1 MVYVIEVFF
10 MSNGGKTMEYVC
22 ELKNISKRFHT
33 INNETI
39 AIDDISFR
47 VEEGEIVSIVGPSG
61 CGKSTILSLLAG
73 LEKPSGG
80 EVIVN
85 TKDIGFMFQKD
96 QLYEWRNIFKNCIL
110 GLEIQH
116 KDTEENINKVIE
128 MLKNYGLYNFRNYY
142 PRQLSGGMRQ
152 KAALAR
158 TLAIEPHLLLLDE
171 PFSALDYQT
180 RLSVGNEVGEI
191 LRKEKITTI
200 LVTHDVPE
208 AVSISDRVIVFTER
222 PAKIKKEYNIT
233 FNFEDERT
241 PMKCR
246 NTSEFGG
253 YFREIWRD
261 LYVDGK

>member
-1 MVYVIEVFF
+1 
-10 MSNGGKTMEYVC
+10 MEYVC

-33 INNETI
+33 INNETK
-39 AIDDISFR
+39 AIEDISFK
-47 VEEGEIVSIVGPSG
+47 VEKGEIVSIVGPSG
-61 CGKSTILSLLAG
+61 CGKSTVLSLLAG

-80 EVIVN
+80 KVIVN
-85 TKDIGFMFQKD
+85 TKNIGFMFQKD
-96 QLYEWRNIFKNCIL
+96 QLYEWRNILKNCTL

-116 KDTEENINKVIE
+116 KDTEENIGKVIE
-128 MLKNYGLYNFRNYY
+128 MLKNYGLYSFRNYY

-158 TLAIEPHLLLLDE
+158 TLAIEPDLLLLDE

-191 LRKEKITTI
+191 LRKEKITTV

-222 PAKIKKEYNIT
+222 PAKIKKEYNIS
-233 FNFEDERT
+233 FDMCGENRT

-246 NTSEFGG
+246 NATEFGV
-253 YFREIWRD
+253 YFREIWGD
-261 LYVDGK
+261 LDASSK